1 MRILFN
7 ARGILLCSRSTQFLK
22 TNLSSVRPIT
32 IADNF
37 TGSRYFS
44 IFQVKS
50 LQHFQLNRIPCR
62 KISVTSVK
70 SNENLNPSKKTHPD
84 GVSIYTGKYNWRII
98 RVKIFSLTTSVLGVC
113 AQPFL
118 WQKSQLIGSTGL
130 GVLVC
135 STVGVFT
142 FITPILIHFIMKKYV
157 VDIRYNKAT
166 DEYTCYT
173 ISFFLFKN
181 KVILFRNET
190 DSIEMH

>member
-1 MRILFN
+1 MRILLN
-7 ARGILLCSRSTQFLK
+7 TRGILLSSRQTQFFK
-22 TNLSSVRPIT
+22 INLSSVRSIK

-44 IFQVKS
+44 ILASKS
-50 LQHFQLNRIPCR
+50 LRNLQLNRFPCR
-62 KISVTSVK
+62 NISVTSVK
-70 SNENLNPSKKTHPD
+70 SNENQNLSKKTHPD
-84 GVSIYTGKYNWRII
+84 GVSIYTGKYNWRIM

-135 STVGVFT
+135 SIAGVFT
-142 FITPILIHFIMKKYV
+142 FITPILIHFVMKKYV
-157 VDIRYNKAT
+157 VDIRYNKET

-173 ISFFLFKN
+173 ISFFLLKN
-181 KVILFRNET
+181 KVT
-190 DSIEMH
+190 PSIFH